1 MCGKIKYK
9 IKKLEKN
16 LGKDNRSLNESDKNV
31 KKRYRKIQIVALVS
45 FLSIIVVLLL
55 TRTGNVTLDSII
67 ENASGNPKKSILS
80 LLALFAVKSLTI
92 IIPLPSLYI
101 ASGVLFKPIKALL
114 ISYIGLA
121 ITLTI
126 PFILGRWSGAEE
138 MAYIKNKYPKIE
150 KLIEIQ
156 ERNEFLASF
165 IIRLIGWFPCDILSF
180 YFGACKTNY
189 IKYITSSLLGASIG
203 VVTNTLLGDVIL
215 DPLSWQFMLML
226 LIKILISV
234 SVVLVTY
241 FVNKNKKL

>member
-1 MCGKIKYK
+1 MGKIKYK

-156 ERNEFLASF
+156 DRNEFLASF

>member
-1 MCGKIKYK
+1 MGKIKYK

-203 VVTNTLLGDVIL
+203 LITNTLLGDVIL
-215 DPLSWQFMLML
+215 NPLSWQFMLML

>member
-1 MCGKIKYK
+1 MGKIKYK

-67 ENASGNPKKSILS
+67 ENASGNPKKSIIS

>member
-1 MCGKIKYK
+1 MGKIKYK
-9 IKKLEKN
+9 IKKIEKK

-67 ENASGNPKKSILS
+67 ENASGNPKKSIIS

-156 ERNEFLASF
+156 DRNEFLASF

>member
-1 MCGKIKYK
+1 MGKIKYK
-9 IKKLEKN
+9 IKKIEKK

-138 MAYIKNKYPKIE
+138 MTYIKNKYPKIE

>member
-1 MCGKIKYK
+1 MGKIKYK
-9 IKKLEKN
+9 IKKIEKN

>member
-1 MCGKIKYK
+1 MGKIKYK

-16 LGKDNRSLNESDKNV
+16 IGKDNRSLNESDKNV

>member
-1 MCGKIKYK
+1 MGKIKYK
-9 IKKLEKN
+9 IKKIEKK

-67 ENASGNPKKSILS
+67 ENASGNPKKSIIS

>member
-1 MCGKIKYK
+1 MGKIKYK
-9 IKKLEKN
+9 IKKIEKK

>member
-1 MCGKIKYK
+1 MGKIKYK